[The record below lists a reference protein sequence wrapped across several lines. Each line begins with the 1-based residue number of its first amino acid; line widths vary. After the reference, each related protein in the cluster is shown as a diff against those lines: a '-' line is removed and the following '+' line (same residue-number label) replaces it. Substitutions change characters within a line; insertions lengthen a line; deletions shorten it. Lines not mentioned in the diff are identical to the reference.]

1 MDKNICQLMHFR
13 RFTLQWIEK
22 MLFYDK
28 VRLKDIP
35 TEIRATSAD
44 IYIVAFRISRNK
56 TCHQYLQ
63 DLEVLCSD
71 LITMENQDS
80 IKSKL
85 LRILSNALKFHDFGE
100 KQEFINFQKNMP
112 KNLLQQL
119 QAKEQTVQ
127 YHLKKQKVYIDKH
140 QEVLYNSI

>member
-35 TEIRATSAD
+35 TEIRMTSAD
-44 IYIVAFRISRNK
+44 IYIVAFRISRNI
-56 TCHQYLQ
+56 TCQRYLQ
-63 DLEVLCSD
+63 DLEVLCLD
-71 LITMENQDS
+71 LTAMKNQDPM
-80 IKSKL
+80 KSKL

-100 KQEFINFQKNMP
+100 KQEFVNFQKNMP

-119 QAKEQTVQ
+119 RAKEQAVQ
-127 YHLKKQKVYIDKH
+127 
-140 QEVLYNSI
+140 NSIRDQFKK

>member
-100 KQEFINFQKNMP
+100 KQEFVNFQKNMP
-112 KNLLQQL
+112 KNLLRQL
-119 QAKEQTVQ
+119 QAKEQAVQ
-127 YHLKKQKVYIDKH
+127 NNIRDQFQK
-140 QEVLYNSI
+140 

>member
-1 MDKNICQLMHFR
+1 MDESICQLMNFR
-13 RFTLQWIEK
+13 QITLQWIEK

-35 TEIRATSAD
+35 TEIRAISAD

-71 LITMENQDS
+71 LITMENQDPM
-80 IKSKL
+80 KSKL

-100 KQEFINFQKNMP
+100 KQEFVNFQKNMP

-119 QAKEQTVQ
+119 QAKEQAVQ
-127 YHLKKQKVYIDKH
+127 NNIRDQFKK
-140 QEVLYNSI
+140 

>member
-1 MDKNICQLMHFR
+1 MDKSICQLMHFR

-100 KQEFINFQKNMP
+100 KQEFVNFQKNMP

-119 QAKEQTVQ
+119 QAKEQAVQ
-127 YHLKKQKVYIDKH
+127 NNIRDQFKK
-140 QEVLYNSI
+140 

>member
-1 MDKNICQLMHFR
+1 MDESICQLMNFR
-13 RFTLQWIEK
+13 QITLQWIEK

-28 VRLKDIP
+28 VRLKDTP

-100 KQEFINFQKNMP
+100 KQEFVNFQKNMP

-119 QAKEQTVQ
+119 QAKEQAVQ
-127 YHLKKQKVYIDKH
+127 NNIRDQFKK
-140 QEVLYNSI
+140 

>member
-1 MDKNICQLMHFR
+1 MDESICQLMNFR
-13 RFTLQWIEK
+13 QITLQWIEK

-100 KQEFINFQKNMP
+100 KQEFVNFQKNMP

-119 QAKEQTVQ
+119 QAKEQAVQ
-127 YHLKKQKVYIDKH
+127 NNIRDQFKK
-140 QEVLYNSI
+140 

>member
-35 TEIRATSAD
+35 TEIRMTSAD
-44 IYIVAFRISRNK
+44 IYIVAFRISRNI
-56 TCHQYLQ
+56 TCQRYLQ
-63 DLEVLCSD
+63 DLEVLCLD
-71 LITMENQDS
+71 LTAMKNQDPM
-80 IKSKL
+80 KSKL

-100 KQEFINFQKNMP
+100 KQEFVNFQKNMP
-112 KNLLQQL
+112 KILLQQL
-119 QAKEQTVQ
+119 QAKEQAVQ
-127 YHLKKQKVYIDKH
+127 NNIRDQFKK
-140 QEVLYNSI
+140 